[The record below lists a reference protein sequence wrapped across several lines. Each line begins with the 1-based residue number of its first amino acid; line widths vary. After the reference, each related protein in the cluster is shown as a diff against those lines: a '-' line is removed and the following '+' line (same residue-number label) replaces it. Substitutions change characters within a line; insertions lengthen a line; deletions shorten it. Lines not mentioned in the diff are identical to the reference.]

1 MITICPKI
9 PKTLYNKHFKLHG
22 NNALKCYSLHREYSQ
37 KVSSSSKPVSLG
49 GYYAFGTLTLI
60 GGATLCYAKYDDQFR
75 KYLKGNVPFTDD
87 LIKFIFQ
94 EELTYEQRY
103 QNIQN
108 TVSKYI
114 PSFLSTQTP
123 ESTLTSASK
132 SKIVQEFPE
141 KSGSGKADSTPKNL
155 EAKSTV
161 VSMPIDPILEPYSKR
176 SEDKETLKVA
186 EEEVRKPE
194 VKQISVA
201 AKPKHIVNIEKEIN
215 EVSGTALKSYGLA
228 VTSLRNFTRDVD
240 TLVEQNFERVDSK
253 VWHNLKLLSEQ
264 KNQAIENAEKNAKEA
279 QETIQMYKKMFERKD
294 LKLDD
299 ENLASTMQA
308 INRAEKELRE
318 VQNSYNKEVL
328 NAKITERFWDKVEY
342 ARKQYQEELGILCP
356 SIKLEDTKLNL
367 SEGEIDLFILHTQKK
382 IQYLQKELA
391 KLDTKRE
398 YELENAIQKAKE
410 SGNVDPLV
418 EEELKIL
425 LDREKRQLME
435 VFQKKALEVQA
446 NAERD
451 IKAQLKRQS
460 EAHSDHLNDAIR
472 SKENELKRSFD
483 RQLNEEV
490 LKAKLDYKAQLAAMV
505 GRLKGVDNALK
516 DLDEELQVRADAD
529 KNAHQSQALWS
540 ACQSL
545 HQAVKNELNEN
556 PDSQPIPLAKH
567 VDAIS
572 KAGDDDELVK
582 AVVNS
587 IPNTVLERGVYN
599 ESALRE
605 RFDKVEK
612 LAKRLALV
620 PDEGAKLPVY
630 LLSFIQSLLLVNA
643 ASLIT
648 KEELN
653 DEVVD
658 FSQFS
663 TSDILARARYWLDR
677 GDFHLTLQYMNL
689 LSGASR
695 TVSEDWM
702 QEVKILLETKQAAN
716 TLMAHAAANGLV
728 YL

>member
-141 KSGSGKADSTPKNL
+141 KSGSGKA
-155 EAKSTV
+155 
-161 VSMPIDPILEPYSKR
+161 
-176 SEDKETLKVA
+176 
-186 EEEVRKPE
+186 EVRKPE